1 MVRLFDLMKE
11 DMRYVVWKKNK
22 KLFQESAVDATDD
35 DSALFPLCCCIFI
48 GTFMGMVDCFL

>member
-1 MVRLFDLMKE
+1 MKE

>member
-35 DSALFPLCCCIFI
+35 DSARFSFVLLHFHWYLY
-48 GTFMGMVDCFL
+48 GDG